1 MRSPGNQRPGLAL
14 SFEHWPVNVPPN
26 TRLKLAAR
34 VPNRSSGRPGIP
46 CASIPFVNS
55 HTLRRSLSAIR

>member
-26 TRLKLAAR
+26 KRLKLAAR
-34 VPNRSSGRPGIP
+34 VDCGMNLFS
-46 CASIPFVNS
+46 A
-55 HTLRRSLSAIR
+55 RRSLSAIR